1 MTSPRIAGLR
11 EHRGEVVGPAV
22 WEPIITQTDRA
33 RVLALVAQRRTTRER
48 TPRSYLLTGLLRC
61 SNCNGTLFASR
72 RETTRR
78 YVCLSGPDHRGCGK
92 RTIVAEPLEELI
104 TAAVLYRLDTPQLA
118 DVLAGRAAQDEQTA
132 TLSDALAR
140 EKAQREE
147 LAQMWADREINRT
160 EWLTARAPIEAR
172 INDLERRL
180 ARMTDSTALAGYVG
194 NGAAL
199 KAHWQELNLTR
210 QHAIVKAILDHAV
223 IGPGIRGA
231 RHVDPAR
238 VDLHW
243 RI

>member
-1 MTSPRIAGLR
+1 
-11 EHRGEVVGPAV
+11 V
-22 WEPIITQTDRA
+22 WQPIITQTDRA

-78 YVCLSGPDHRGCGK
+78 YVCLSGPDHRGCGH

-118 DVLAGRAAQDEQTA
+118 DILAGRAAQDEQTA
-132 TLSDALAR
+132 TLSDAVAQ
-140 EKAQREE
+140 EKDQLQE
-147 LAQMWADREINRT
+147 LAQMWAEREINRT
-160 EWLTARAPIEAR
+160 EWLTARGPIEAR
-172 INDLERRL
+172 ITDLERRL
-180 ARMTDSTALAGYVG
+180 ARMTNSTALAGYVG

-199 KAHWQELNLTR
+199 KAHWHELNLTR
-210 QHAIVKAILDHAV
+210 QHAIVKAILDHAI
-223 IGPGIRGA
+223 IGPGTRGA